1 MRDFTLKL
9 TNDNQQFTCNIVA
22 IVQSKPK
29 SKMQNLFTIRLAIV
43 VALSISVF
51 SCTQEE
57 EVIEPKVEA
66 PSDELVEFLVKSG
79 FDRNDIKL
87 EEGIFVIDDDILI
100 AKDEVEKYVKGNKS
114 SISDA
119 STEHYRG
126 YYLVSNSYVTNIKF
140 YIDSSVPSSWVT
152 AIQGAVNQW
161 NAVNGTKLY
170 MSIVSNRSSANT
182 VIGTSY
188 SSQNWVARAYLPS
201 YSGRP
206 GHTMTINT
214 KYNYLNSGY
223 KLFTIVHEM
232 GHIFGLYHTDQTQGY
247 FINGTPSVDSNSV
260 MNSYILPWNGFTS
273 GDVRAVQIIYPL

>member
-1 MRDFTLKL
+1 MK
-9 TNDNQQFTCNIVA
+9 
-22 IVQSKPK
+22 
-29 SKMQNLFTIRLAIV
+29 NLFSKTWSVYAVAFCV
-43 VALSISVF
+43 VLF
-51 SCTQEE
+51 SCNEQE
-57 EVIEPKVEA
+57 EVISPEVEK
-66 PSDELVEFLVKSG
+66 PSDELIDFLVKTG
-79 FDRNDIKL
+79 FEKDKIKF
-87 EEGIFVIDDDILI
+87 EDGVFVIDDDVLI
-100 AKDEVEKYVKGNKS
+100 SKEELQKYVDGNRS
-114 SISDA
+114 EISDA
-119 STEHYRG
+119 QTEHYRG

-152 AIQGAVNQW
+152 AIHGAVNQW

-170 MSIVSNRSSANT
+170 MSVVSNRSNANT

-201 YSGRP
+201 YNGRP

-247 FINGTPSVDSNSV
+247 FISGTPATDPNSV
-260 MNSYILPWNGFTS
+260 MNSYILPWNGFTA
-273 GDVRAVQIIYPL
+273 GDVAAVQILYPL

>member
-1 MRDFTLKL
+1 MRR
-9 TNDNQQFTCNIVA
+9 
-22 IVQSKPK
+22 
-29 SKMQNLFTIRLAIV
+29 LFSIRLAIV
-43 VALSISVF
+43 AALSLYFV
-51 SCTQEE
+51 SCTQEDEVVAPAVE
-57 EVIEPKVEA
+57 E
-66 PSDELVEFLVKSG
+66 PSDELVDFLVSSG
-79 FDRNDIKL
+79 FSKDEIKL
-87 EEGIFVIDDDILI
+87 EEDVFVIDDDILI
-100 AKDEVEKYVKGNKS
+100 AKDEVQKYVDGNRS
-114 SISDA
+114 DLSDA
-119 STEHYRG
+119 RTEHYRG

-152 AIQGAVNQW
+152 AIQGAVSQW

-170 MSIVSNRSSANT
+170 MSIVSSSSNANT
-182 VIGTSY
+182 VIGTGY
-188 SSQNWVARAYLPS
+188 SSENWVARAYLPS
-201 YSGRP
+201 YNGRP

-273 GDVRAVQIIYPL
+273 GDVSAVQILYPQ

>member
-1 MRDFTLKL
+1 MRR
-9 TNDNQQFTCNIVA
+9 
-22 IVQSKPK
+22 
-29 SKMQNLFTIRLAIV
+29 LFLARLAIV
-43 VALSISVF
+43 VALSFYFV
-51 SCTQEE
+51 SCTHEE
-57 EVIEPKVEA
+57 EILTPIPEE
-66 PSDELVEFLVKSG
+66 PSDELVAFLVSSG
-79 FDRNDIKL
+79 FNEEEIKL
-87 EEGIFVIDDDILI
+87 EEDVFVINEDILI
-100 AKDEVEKYVKGNKS
+100 SKDEVQKYVDGNKS
-114 SISDA
+114 DVSGA

-126 YYLVSNSYVTNIKF
+126 SYLVGNSYVTNIKF
-140 YIDSSVPSSWVT
+140 YIDSSVPSSWIT

-161 NAVNGTKLY
+161 NSVNGTKLY
-170 MSIVSNRSSANT
+170 MSIVSSSSNANT
-182 VIGTSY
+182 IIGTGY

-201 YSGRP
+201 YNGRP

-273 GDVRAVQIIYPL
+273 GDVSAVQILYPQ

>member
-1 MRDFTLKL
+1 MKNVF
-9 TNDNQQFTCNIVA
+9 
-22 IVQSKPK
+22 SKFVCA
-29 SKMQNLFTIRLAIV
+29 L
-43 VALSISVF
+43 ALSMSVL

-57 EVIEPKVEA
+57 EVITPEIEK
-66 PSDELVEFLVKSG
+66 PSEELINFLVRSG
-79 FDRNDIKL
+79 FHKDEIKL
-87 EEGIFVIDDDILI
+87 ENGIFIIGNDILI
-100 AKDEVEKYVKGNKS
+100 SREEVEKYAEGHGSAVSN
-114 SISDA
+114 A
-119 STEHYRG
+119 QTEHYRG

-140 YIDSSVPSSWVT
+140 YIDSSVPSDWAT
-152 AIQGAVNQW
+152 AIHGAVNQW

-170 MSIVSNRSSANT
+170 MSVVSSRSSANT

-260 MNSYILPWNGFTS
+260 MNSYILPWNGFTN
-273 GDVRAVQIIYPL
+273 GDVAAVQILYPQ